1 MSIRNLFVFLLAVG
15 AGFQFCADAAV
26 TLPKMF
32 SSHMVL
38 QRGMNVPV
46 WGMAAPN
53 EKVTVEFAGQKKEA
67 TADEKGRWK
76 LTLDPMTAS
85 AEPRE
90 LLVSS
95 ANNHQPIT
103 INDVLVGEVWLG
115 SGQSNM
121 ALRSSVFIAAP
132 FNDAVLAK
140 NLAAGPYPQI
150 RLKGGY
156 LSNWEEATPEN
167 LMRFSA
173 MAFSFGLQLQKELNV
188 PVGLIE
194 GACEATPSGLFITQE
209 ALDGDPTCQA
219 LIAKYAAANK
229 YAPADQP
236 FQAQYPATT
245 YNEAVRKYQEA
256 FKIWEK
262 ADADAKL
269 AGAKEGPRKPIMPLK
284 AGECKGAYWQET
296 VGRVYDHCIRLP
308 QFETFAIRGIL
319 WDQGE
324 SETAVVGVDQYTLMG
339 ALISSWRK
347 VWGQGDF
354 PFIYFQKPS
363 GDGCAWD
370 QNDPVTCRSDAFK
383 ELPAVV
389 PNDGERRE
397 NYLRIMNYPNTF
409 MVTSSDLGGT
419 AHPSNKSG
427 YGVRAARV
435 ALGAVYGRD
444 IEIYGPTYKSH
455 KIEGNKVIISF
466 SHIGKGL
473 AFKNGTK
480 LQGFALT
487 GDVSAPGPA
496 GRTFSWADAII
507 DGDTVVVSSDKISK
521 PTAVRYAW
529 ANQHPWANLFNKD
542 GLPALSFRVDDLL
555 SVKTP

>member
-354 PFIYFQKPS
+354 PSSIS
-363 GDGCAWD
+363 R
-370 QNDPVTCRSDAFK
+370 N
-383 ELPAVV
+383 PAVT
-389 PNDGERRE
+389 D
-397 NYLRIMNYPNTF
+397 
-409 MVTSSDLGGT
+409 
-419 AHPSNKSG
+419 
-427 YGVRAARV
+427 
-435 ALGAVYGRD
+435 
-444 IEIYGPTYKSH
+444 
-455 KIEGNKVIISF
+455 
-466 SHIGKGL
+466 
-473 AFKNGTK
+473 
-480 LQGFALT
+480 
-487 GDVSAPGPA
+487 APGT
-496 GRTFSWADAII
+496 RMI
-507 DGDTVVVSSDKISK
+507 
-521 PTAVRYAW
+521 R
-529 ANQHPWANLFNKD
+529 
-542 GLPALSFRVDDLL
+542 
-555 SVKTP
+555 